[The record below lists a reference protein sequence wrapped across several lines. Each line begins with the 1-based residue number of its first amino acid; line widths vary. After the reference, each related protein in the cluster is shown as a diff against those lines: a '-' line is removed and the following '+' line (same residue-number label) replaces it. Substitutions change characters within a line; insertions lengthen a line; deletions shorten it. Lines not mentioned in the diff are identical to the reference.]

1 MHLKSSLVDG
11 RPLGEVLVEEAYAEV
26 SAKQLDGKATN
37 IPLPFCCHLW
47 CDQMSLLTDSLP
59 NIILQ
64 ELVIIL
70 CLSQKQ
76 LNSSKNSASWAF
88 CLEREKQICVSVLC
102 SILLCSPHGDTLS
115 LWTTSSPFSSFHMVQ
130 CFVRCLVGEVWSSQQ
145 D

>member
-1 MHLKSSLVDG
+1 MG
-11 RPLGEVLVEEAYAEV
+11 GPLEKYWLRKHMQRFQPNNWMARQQTSHCR
-26 SAKQLDGKATN
+26 SAATSE
-37 IPLPFCCHLW
+37 

-102 SILLCSPHGDTLS
+102 SVLLCSPHGDTLS